1 MIVAEG
7 LVKVFPTVEGTE
19 KRAVDELSFHVSRG
33 ETYGLLGPN
42 GAGKT
47 TTLRLLS
54 GLIKP
59 TAGRAILNGY
69 DVVRHPHQVK
79 RSIGFLTASTGL
91 YQRLSAREL
100 LQYFGALQGLD
111 RNVARQRAE
120 ELIDLLEMHD
130 FAHLRC
136 GSFSTGQRQRTSIAR
151 ALVGDPPIL
160 ILDEPTLGLD
170 VLTNRVMLNFIRKEG
185 QQGKTILLSTHY
197 LDEAESIC
205 RRFGLLHEGRLIA
218 EGTLAELRAQT
229 GRERLSD
236 IFLQMIEGEQES
248 AGAAAHQPVEA

>member
-1 MIVAEG
+1 MIIAEG

-19 KRAVDELSFHVSRG
+19 KRAVDGLSFHVRKG

-59 TAGRAILNGY
+59 TDGRIILNGL
-69 DVVRHPHQVK
+69 DVARKPFEVK
-79 RSIGFLTASTGL
+79 RSIGFLTANTGL

-100 LQYFGALQGLD
+100 LKYFADLQGID
-111 RNVARQRAE
+111 PAKGAQRVE
-120 ELIDLLEMHD
+120 ELIDLLEMRD

-151 ALVGDPPIL
+151 ALVADPPIL

-170 VLTNRVMLNFIRKEG
+170 VLTNRVMLGFIRQEG
-185 QQGKTILLSTHY
+185 EKGKTILLSTHY
-197 LDEAESIC
+197 LDEAEAIC
-205 RRFGLLHEGRLIA
+205 HRFGLLHKGRLVG
-218 EGTLAELRAQT
+218 EGTLDELRQRT

-236 IFLQMIEGEQES
+236 IFLHVIE
-248 AGAAAHQPVEA
+248 ADEASVGTAEEA